1 MGYGEPK
8 RVAEGFLRGKEKK
21 ITHLALFRLAQ
32 LDMTEK
38 CLKPTAIGV
47 QLLVVSFFSPT
58 SHPYLQD
65 CRWISS

>member
-8 RVAEGFLRGKEKK
+8 RVAEGF
-21 ITHLALFRLAQ
+21 LALFRLAQ

-47 QLLVVSFFSPT
+47 QVASILT
-58 SHPYLQD
+58 GLQMD
-65 CRWISS
+65 QFVIADAKHVNTGSQIL